1 MLQERALPELLDSL
15 RHRWKLMVVVTLFVT
30 AGATWY
36 VESLPSEYETAATVA
51 ISPRPRVDGADA
63 DSVRLLLPKYVAYA
77 TAPATV
83 AELADELA
91 QDADQLQAAVD
102 ATAVTD
108 SGNLVITVQMTDPD
122 DAATAANAFARATVA
137 FSGTDKLVEADI
149 VAPALAPDDPS
160 GPPRR
165 LLEASAL
172 SAGFVLAAALSFLI
186 ERGRPRLR
194 TWRDIS
200 RATGRPVVG
209 RVPKSRVLRSR
220 PREGFADPRVGAA
233 FRTLRTSLEHEWR
246 DRTIGTIAV
255 TSPTS
260 GDGKTTVA
268 ALFAESLARL
278 GSKVLLVDAD
288 LRRPGLTATFKVDAP
303 TGLGAVL
310 EGRALLSEAVTR
322 GWVDGLWVLPTK
334 PNADAGD
341 LIARRFEEVLR
352 EARRSYDVVIVDT
365 PPLIG
370 TDDAR
375 TIVTVSDGV
384 LIVVA
389 SRSDEATTNEAVLVL
404 EGLRAPVLGVVA
416 NRLREGRNAY
426 YYS

>member
-1 MLQERALPELLDSL
+1 LLQERALPEFIDSL
-15 RHRWKLMVVVTLFVT
+15 SHRWKLILWVAVLVA

-36 VESLPSEYETAATVA
+36 VESLPAQYETKATVVF
-51 ISPRPRVDGADA
+51 SPRAQVETASS

-83 AELADELA
+83 
-91 QDADQLQAAVD
+91 DQLAPSLGQAPDVLERAVN
-102 ATAVTD
+102 ATPVTD
-108 SGNLVITVQMTDPD
+108 SGNLVIGVQMSDPD
-122 DAATAANAFARATVA
+122 EAADAANAFARATVA
-137 FSGTDKLVEADI
+137 FSETDRLITGEI
-149 VAPALAPDDPS
+149 VAPALAPESPS

-172 SAGFVLAAALSFLI
+172 AAGLLVAVGLSFLV

-194 TWRDIS
+194 TWRDMA
-200 RATGRPVVG
+200 RATGHPVIG
-209 RVPKSRVLRSR
+209 RVPTSRVLKSR
-220 PREGFADPRVGAA
+220 PRDGFADPRVGAA

-246 DRTIGTIAV
+246 DRTVGVIAI
-255 TSPTS
+255 TSPTP

-288 LRRPGLTATFKVDAP
+288 LRRPGLTTKFRVDSPA
-303 TGLGAVL
+303 GLGAVL
-310 EGRALLSEAVTR
+310 EGRALVSEAVAA
-322 GWVDGLWVLPTK
+322 GWVDGLWVLPGS

-341 LIARRFEEVLR
+341 LIARRFEEVMH
-352 EARRSYDVVIVDT
+352 EARGSYDVVVVDT

-375 TIVTVSDGV
+375 TVASISDGV
-384 LIVVA
+384 LLVIA
-389 SRSDEATTNEAVLVL
+389 ARSTTDAVNEAVLAL
-404 EGLRAPVLGVVA
+404 EGLRAPVLGVIG
-416 NRLREGRNAY
+416 NHLHEGRSAY
-426 YYS
+426 YS